1 MTDALPGPAF
11 NIRDIP
17 FSSHGSWFDISPVT
31 AEHVRAQ
38 DLHLIS
44 HQGGMHPVLR
54 LVSVREPRGE
64 RVDARWNATPGR
76 LRWTGQDGHIE
87 LTYQSADTLRLRGT
101 GMGLRIS
108 ASAEQLTPF
117 SGTYFLHDPVD
128 GSYVFTSYETGRRYR
143 ITVLTGR
150 AIDVRGC
157 EALGTADRALTLTD
171 THDGTGSW
179 EAAVEE
185 LDSARPPYARAGAHE
200 QIADLAESAF
210 TRFAEAVTPW
220 RTPDTPAVELAAYV
234 VWSATVRPSGFLRRP
249 AVLMSKHWMDKVWSW
264 DHCFNA
270 LALAPGAPELAW
282 DQFQIMF
289 DHQDE
294 SGALPDSVTHSEIL
308 YNFVKPPIHGW
319 ALRHLRQRLP
329 RPLDHAEL
337 TEAYTR
343 LERWTTFWLTTR
355 RAPGQTLPHYQH
367 GNDCGWDNATTFD
380 PGRLQITADLA
391 AFLVLQLRELA
402 DLADELGLGEQAAAW
417 ARTAETIQGAMI
429 RELWTGERFQA
440 RSPRTGQSTTS
451 LSLLDLMPIALGEH
465 LPADISA
472 RLAAH
477 IETHLTQH
485 GLATERPDSP
495 HYQADGYWRGPI
507 WAPATV
513 LIEDGLRRAGHH
525 RLADEIS
532 ARFRALCEN
541 SGFAEN
547 FDALTGEGL
556 RDRAYTWTASSYL
569 LLAEDH
575 TRRTHPQ
582 NDDHRSA
589 LHR

>member
-1 MTDALPGPAF
+1 MTDARTGPAF

-17 FSSHGSWFDISPVT
+17 FSSYGSWFDISPVT
-31 AEHVRAQ
+31 GVHTRAE
-38 DLHLIS
+38 DLHLVS
-44 HQGGMHPVLR
+44 HQNGMHPVLR
-54 LVSVREPRGE
+54 LVPLAAPHGHRTETHW
-64 RVDARWNATPGR
+64 DAAPGG
-76 LRWTGQDGHIE
+76 LSWTGQDGHIQ
-87 LTYQSADTLRLRGT
+87 LTYQAADILRLRGT
-101 GMGLRIS
+101 GLSLRVE
-108 ASAEQLTPF
+108 AGADELTPF
-117 SGTYFLHDPVD
+117 SGTFFLHDPAD
-128 GSYVFTSYETGRRYR
+128 DSYVFTSYETGRRYR
-143 ITVLTGR
+143 VTVLTGH
-150 AIDVRGC
+150 AVDVRGC
-157 EALGTADRALTLTD
+157 EALGTAPRGLTLTGA
-171 THDGTGSW
+171 DGGDGGDGGVW

-185 LDSARPPYARAGAHE
+185 LDSARTPYPPTATYE
-200 QIADLAESAF
+200 QVANLAEQTFS
-210 TRFAEAVTPW
+210 RFADEVTPW
-220 RTPDTPAVELAAYV
+220 RTEDTAAAELAAYV
-234 VWSATVRPSGFLRRP
+234 VWSATVRPAGFLGRP

-270 LALAPGAPELAW
+270 LALAPGAPALAW

-294 SGALPDSVTHSEIL
+294 SGALPDSVTHSEVL

-319 ALRHLRQRLP
+319 ALRRLRQRLP
-329 RPLDHAEL
+329 RPLDPTEL

-343 LERWTTFWLTTR
+343 LERWTTFWLTAR
-355 RAPGQTLPHYQH
+355 RAPGQLLPYYQH
-367 GNDCGWDNATTFD
+367 GNDSGWDNATTFD
-380 PGRLQITADLA
+380 PGRLRITADLS

-402 DLADELGLGEQAAAW
+402 DLAAELD
-417 ARTAETIQGAMI
+417 RTAEAADWTRSADTVQSAMI
-429 RELWTGERFQA
+429 KELWTGDRFQA
-440 RSPRTGQSTTS
+440 RSPRTGEAATS
-451 LSLLDLMPIALGEH
+451 LSLLDLMPIVLGEH
-465 LPADISA
+465 LPGDISA
-472 RLAAH
+472 RLAEH
-477 IETHLTQH
+477 IETHLTAH

-532 ARFRALCEN
+532 ARFRTLCET

-575 TRRTHPQ
+575 TRRT
-582 NDDHRSA
+582 RTAGGS
-589 LHR
+589 